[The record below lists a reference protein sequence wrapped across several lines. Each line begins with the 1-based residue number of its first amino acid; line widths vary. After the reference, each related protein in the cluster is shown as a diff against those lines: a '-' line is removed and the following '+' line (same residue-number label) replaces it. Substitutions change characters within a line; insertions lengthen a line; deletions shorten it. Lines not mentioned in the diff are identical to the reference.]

1 MRRSS
6 ASTRAPACR
15 TAVDQKI
22 AAEAMAIVK
31 EPEVIKQ
38 LAKVG
43 VEPIGGDA
51 AEFRKLLDGEI
62 ERVAKVVKAAG
73 IKVE

>member
-1 MRRSS
+1 
-6 ASTRAPACR
+6 
-15 TAVDQKI
+15 
-22 AAEAMAIVK
+22 MAIVK

-43 VEPIGGDA
+43 VEPIGGGA

-62 ERVAKVVKAAG
+62 DRVAKVVKAAS

>member
-1 MRRSS
+1 MRRSW
-6 ASTRAPACR
+6 ASTPASAR
-15 TAVDQKI
+15 RPRSIEKI
-22 AAEAMAIVK
+22 SAEAVAIVK
-31 EPEVIKQ
+31 EPEVIAQ

-43 VEPIGGDA
+43 VEPIGGGA

-62 ERVAKVVKAAG
+62 DRVAKVVKAAG